1 MVYTPFKDVRSRLI
15 AYCRIDEPM
24 THSDELLLEDIYHA
38 AVGELASHKVEEPP
52 ADGEHIPRRALYN
65 ICIDSLVLSMWD
77 VRSAVVEK
85 AMVENPAFTEKMNRL
100 KMHSVCK
107 ALAQHLA

>member
-1 MVYTPFKDVRSRLI
+1 MAYTPFCDVVHRLT

-24 THSDELLLEDIYHA
+24 QPEDELLLQDIYHA
-38 AVGELASHKVEEPP
+38 AVGELASHDVEEPP
-52 ADGEHIPRRALYN
+52 AGEEHIPHRALYN

-85 AMVENPAFTEKMNRL
+85 AMVENPAFTKKMNRL
-100 KMHSVCK
+100 KLHSVCK

>member
-1 MVYTPFKDVRSRLI
+1 MAFTPFAEVRSRLT

-24 THSDELLLEDIYHA
+24 PPTDELLLQDIYHA
-38 AVGELASHKVEEPP
+38 AVGELASHNVEEPP
-52 ADGEHIPRRALYN
+52 TGEEHIPRRALYN
-65 ICIDSLVLSMWD
+65 ICVDSLVLSMWD
-77 VRSAVVEK
+77 SRAAVVEK
-85 AMVENPAFTEKMNRL
+85 AMVENPAFTSKLNRL